1 MQTCEL
7 GERRQGT
14 LGSVR
19 GCAECGRKGYRARL
33 SQRVSGMGPGA
44 RSARTRSERSPGS
57 HRGALWPILFYS
69 GSSDSGAGRVQAMQ
83 RSLNTETAQGM
94 GDPVGRGGRG
104 GQGRVVGEGASP
116 LDGGLLRPSRPLPTR
131 THPELVDALTSR
143 DLPWS
148 GDPDSCV
155 PNPKCPVP
163 QSGRRL
169 HRGGQGLSPRV
180 ANPKPVPRKQQGN
193 ISGWEET
200 GPGAVVES

>member
-1 MQTCEL
+1 MERVARRQHRNLSTGLGLEGPAGCVCSWDRAVQGRRRGEGPTRPVRL
-7 GERRQGT
+7 CVGGRTAGQGRKGAPEPWHGERKHANWGRGGQGP

-57 HRGALWPILFYS
+57 HRGALWPILFYY

-104 GQGRVVGEGASP
+104 RQGRVVGEGGISDGWKSP
-116 LDGGLLRPSRPLPTR
+116 STQQA
-131 THPELVDALTSR
+131 T
-143 DLPWS
+143 
-148 GDPDSCV
+148 PD
-155 PNPKCPVP
+155 
-163 QSGRRL
+163 
-169 HRGGQGLSPRV
+169 
-180 ANPKPVPRKQQGN
+180 
-193 ISGWEET
+193 
-200 GPGAVVES
+200 